1 LGRRVNSSLS
11 AAGSKVTELAKIS
24 FVQIPAESISQEA
37 LEGLVEEF
45 VTRNGTD
52 YGDREYLLEEKK
64 DAVIMQIN
72 RGDVVIVFDPE
83 SETCNIILKEEL
95 TRSD

>member
-1 LGRRVNSSLS
+1 MGRRVNSSLS

-45 VTRNGTD
+45 VTRNGTERNGGAAED
-52 YGDREYLLEEKK
+52 GDDGDDDGGGQGGE
-64 DAVIMQIN
+64 
-72 RGDVVIVFDPE
+72 GDVLSVNHFE
-83 SETCNIILKEEL
+83 
-95 TRSD
+95 